1 MSIIKISTVMSKD
14 VLTASKE
21 DTVMSMIERLN
32 KHRIGA
38 IIIINKDNVPV
49 GIVTERDIIRSL
61 VAYKEETL
69 KKQAQDIMSAPVL
82 TLEPDEDIDSAA
94 ILMTLNNVRRL
105 PITKDNKLIGL
116 ISYRDL
122 TNALRKSNYVLEEKA
137 ELLQDMANRD
147 PLTGLF
153 NKRFINDEIK
163 RQFDAAKQSEQPMA
177 VIMMDIDH
185 FKLVNDTYGHQCG
198 DYVLKNLA
206 GIMQAK
212 SRDINVVGRFGGEE
226 FIILGPISDMK
237 SSVFFAERIRS
248 TVEETNFVWE
258 DKEFKIT
265 ISAGVCVWNSNIKD
279 AKTMIKLADE
289 ALYAAKNSGR
299 NQVQIAEQ

>member
-1 MSIIKISTVMSKD
+1 MSKD

-147 PLTGLF
+147 SLTGLF

-163 RQFDAAKQSEQPMA
+163 RQFDAAKQSGQPMA

-299 NQVQIAEQ
+299 NQVQIAE